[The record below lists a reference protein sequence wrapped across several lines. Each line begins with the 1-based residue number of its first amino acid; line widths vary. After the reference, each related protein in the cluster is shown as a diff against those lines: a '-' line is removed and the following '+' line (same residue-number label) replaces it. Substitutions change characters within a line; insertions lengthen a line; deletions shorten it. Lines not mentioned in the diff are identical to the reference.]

1 MRLGHRVAQDGAHAA
16 VDVGD
21 VGAKANRTQ
30 VRTGIGRIG
39 HKQRGVERLVEL
51 AVRGHLRQ
59 EVATVGARNMGTEL
73 AGRARQNGRQIEQVG
88 LAVARYLDLA

>member
-1 MRLGHRVAQDGAHAA
+1 MCLGHRVTQDGAHAT

-21 VGAKANRTQ
+21 VGMEANRTQ

-59 EVATVGARNMGTEL
+59 EVATVGTRDMGTEL
-73 AGRARQNGRQIEQVG
+73 AGRARQHG
-88 LAVARYLDLA
+88 